1 MMQLRMMI
9 LVAELMQTDVG
20 KQMTM
25 LLQLL
30 LLLLLPWT
38 QKSMSI
44 LMR

>member
-30 LLLLLPWT
+30 LLPWT

>member
-1 MMQLRMMI
+1 MLLLRMMI

-25 LLQLL
+25 LLL

-44 LMR
+44 LLR

>member
-25 LLQLL
+25 LLL
-30 LLLLLPWT
+30 LLLLLPWM

-44 LMR
+44 LMRQ

>member
-1 MMQLRMMI
+1 MQLRMMI

-25 LLQLL
+25 LLL